1 GGTGVCAWQGGTT
14 APVHKTP
21 ISKRFIRIRGIR
33 WQTNPKWL
41 VKKTTG
47 NDQTLALGSASK
59 LPTYET

>member
-1 GGTGVCAWQGGTT
+1 V
-14 APVHKTP
+14 PIHKTP
-21 ISKRFIRIRGIR
+21 IRKRFSRIRGIR
-33 WQTNPKWL
+33 WQTNPKRL